1 MAAVPFRFKKRSVEI
16 PPGKVLVVSR
26 GASFGL
32 LLKLENVSSGYNGKD
47 VLHSISLDVSE
58 PAIYVVLGPNGAG
71 KTTLFRTVAGVLKAS
86 SGSVSLD
93 GNNLYSANAVR
104 RDIGY
109 LTHLSALPEEMTV
122 RRALEFYGQIEEG
135 SAAKAIE
142 TLGLAELADK
152 KVSDLSQGQKKR
164 VSVAKLFLRER
175 KLYLMDEPTSNL
187 DPIIAKE
194 VRDII
199 LSLSKKK
206 FVMYSSHNLYEAR
219 EIGDYIILIRN
230 GSIGFFGKKEELRT
244 GRYAVGV
251 NASTDISKIIPGG
264 RQEKQY
270 YVVEVSGQQDVG
282 ALVKKIVD
290 AGVVVYEVREM
301 GNPLEDL
308 FTGGH

>member
-1 MAAVPFRFKKRSVEI
+1 
-16 PPGKVLVVSR
+16 
-26 GASFGL
+26 
-32 LLKLENVSSGYNGKD
+32 LLKLQNVSSGYAGKD

-71 KTTLFRTVAGVLKAS
+71 KTTLFRTIAGVLKTT

-93 GNNLYSANAVR
+93 ERDLYSANEVR

-109 LTHLSALPEEMTV
+109 LTHLSAMPEEMTV
-122 RRALEFYGQIEEG
+122 RDALRFYAQIEEG
-135 SAAKAIE
+135 SVEKAIE
-142 TLGLAELADK
+142 MLGLRELASK
-152 KVSDLSQGQKKR
+152 KVNNLSQGQKKR

-187 DPIIAKE
+187 DPIVAKE

-219 EIGDYIILIRN
+219 EIGDYVVLIRN
-230 GSIGFFGKKEELRT
+230 GSIGFFGRVEDLRT
-244 GRYAVGV
+244 GGYSVGIK
-251 NASTDISKIIPGG
+251 ASADLSKLLPQG
-264 RQEKQY
+264 RQEKEY
-270 YVVEVSGQQDVG
+270 YVVPVGGQQEVG
-282 ALVKKIVD
+282 VMVKEIVD
-290 AGVVVYEVREM
+290 AGLAVYEVKEM

-308 FTGGH
+308 FTGGK

>member
-1 MAAVPFRFKKRSVEI
+1 MFGDSGRSDKVHVANSAA
-16 PPGKVLVVSR
+16 
-26 GASFGL
+26 GL
-32 LLKLENVSSGYNGKD
+32 WAHLLKLDNVSSGYGGRD
-47 VLHSISLDVSE
+47 ALHSISLEVSE

-71 KTTLFRTVAGVLKAS
+71 KTTLFRTVAGVLKAT

-93 GNNLYSANAVR
+93 GRDLYSANAVR

-122 RRALEFYGQIEEG
+122 RRALQFYGDIEEG

-187 DPIIAKE
+187 DPIVAKE

-199 LSLSKKK
+199 LSLSKER

-219 EIGDYIILIRN
+219 EIADYIVLIQD
-230 GSIGFFGKKEELRT
+230 GSIGFFGKKDELRT
-244 GRYAVGV
+244 GSYTVGIK
-251 NASTDISKIIPGG
+251 ASADLSKILPGG
-264 RQEKQY
+264 RREKEY
-270 YVVEVSGQQDVG
+270 YVVGVSGQQDVG
-282 ALVKKIVD
+282 VLVKKIVD
-290 AGVVVYEVREM
+290 SGVVVYEVREM

-308 FTGGH
+308 FTEGGR

>member
-1 MAAVPFRFKKRSVEI
+1 M
-16 PPGKVLVVSR
+16 
-26 GASFGL
+26 
-32 LLKLENVSSGYNGKD
+32 LKLENVSSGYNGRD
-47 VLHSISLDVSE
+47 VLHSISLEVSE

-71 KTTLFRTVAGVLKAS
+71 KTTLFRTVAGVLKRT

-93 GNNLYSANAVR
+93 GRDLYSANEVR
-104 RDIGY
+104 REIGY

-122 RRALEFYGQIEEG
+122 RAALSFYAEIEEG

-142 TLGLAELADK
+142 MLSLSDLADK
-152 KVSDLSQGQKKR
+152 KVSNLSQGQKKR
-164 VSVAKLFLRER
+164 ASVAKLFLRER

-187 DPIIAKE
+187 DPIVAKE

-199 LSLSKKK
+199 LSLSKEK

-230 GSIGFFGKKEELRT
+230 GSVGFFGKKEELRT
-244 GRYAVGV
+244 GRYSVGIK
-251 NASTDISKIIPGG
+251 ASAELSQVLPGG
-264 RQEKQY
+264 RQEKEY
-270 YVVEVSGQQDVG
+270 YVVDVGGQQDVG

-290 AGVVVYEVREM
+290 SGIVVYEVKEM

-308 FTGGH
+308 FTEGGR